1 MCLCVVSE
9 TRRLKVEDC
18 PLSICLSW
26 LQCGG
31 LDRHQFILVEN
42 DASEVDVSCATAACT
57 HTHTHL
63 FNGPFFGTTQM
74 SRYQKGKTDL
84 DFRQETVSGPYASLH
99 LAPDG

>member
-1 MCLCVVSE
+1 MVLYKSVYYYYYYSLLLMMHVIYPSLSVCLSVCHSSVCLCVVSE

-57 HTHTHL
+57 HTHTHTHT
-63 FNGPFFGTTQM
+63 P
-74 SRYQKGKTDL
+74 
-84 DFRQETVSGPYASLH
+84 V
-99 LAPDG
+99 